1 MRKDRADGE
10 MNVEEMRNKEELTND
25 LLAELADT
33 NTNFCVVC
41 NGTFRDF
48 AELKR
53 FLKERRINVIYQT
66 TSQGKLLVIR
76 EGKRAGED
84 EEKRSKEN

>member
-1 MRKDRADGE
+1 MINNNKKSE
-10 MNVEEMRNKEELTND
+10 LRNKEELTND

-53 FLKERRINVIYQT
+53 FLREKGINVIYQT

-76 EGKRAGED
+76 KGDIDEQNRDKED
-84 EEKRSKEN
+84 RRNSSSG